1 MMRKEAALIAGLFML
16 ASLATGQRTY
26 RVDAQA
32 LTKSGD
38 ISSGGAFTCD
48 LTLPGSILGDTSQ
61 EPIGAALERDRMLMA
76 RRPGMLRKHIPLSID
91 PATGN
96 LLAGGRYLFDTAA
109 HARQYKQ
116 FVEGFTLDG
125 VKFLERPIFLDHDC
139 HAWTTIGARD
149 FADIH
154 TTQVVFRTER
164 WSVPMKNQREILGDR
179 WVSIRRAAG
188 QRGLTSVWL
197 LYNDHE
203 RLASLIYFAGR
214 SGPKDS
220 NVPDVVALGTLQG
233 APALGDLLSDLP
245 YDKVLDRTQFSWT
258 IWFPFLAG
266 DRGEPSL
273 WPHSPPLAEAFSGD
287 GVCEVSRGETHDN
300 SPDDCGPTCGDGIC
314 QLGEGTQSCPGDCG
328 LPRREGP
335 K

>member
-1 MMRKEAALIAGLFML
+1 MSLRPLAVLVLTAGLL
-16 ASLATGQRTY
+16 VLVVVAVDQGSY

-32 LTKSGD
+32 LVKGGD
-38 ISSGGAFTCD
+38 ISTGGAFTCD

-96 LLAGGRYLFDTAA
+96 LQAGGRYLFDTAEN
-109 HARQYKQ
+109 ARDYKK
-116 FVEGFTLDG
+116 FVVEDFTLDG
-125 VKFLERPIFLDHDC
+125 VQFLERPIFLDHDC

-154 TTQVVFRTER
+154 TAQVVMRTER
-164 WSVPMKNQREILGDR
+164 WAVPKKNQRDILRER
-179 WVSIRRAAG
+179 WSAIRRSARE
-188 QRGLTSVWL
+188 RGLTSVWL

-203 RLASLIYFAGR
+203 RLASLVYFAGR
-214 SGPKDS
+214 SAPKS
-220 NVPDVVALGTLQG
+220 PEAPDGAALGALQA
-233 APALGDLLSDLP
+233 APPLGDLLNDLP

-258 IWFPFLAG
+258 IWFPFLSG

-273 WPHSPPLAEAFSGD
+273 WPHSPPLPEPFSGD
-287 GVCEVSRGETHDN
+287 GVCEVSRGETHAN
-300 SPDDCGPTCGDGIC
+300 SPTDCAATCGDSLC

-328 LPRREGP
+328 LL

>member
-1 MMRKEAALIAGLFML
+1 MMRKGVLLAAGLFL
-16 ASLATGQRTY
+16 LVAFTIERGSH

-32 LTKSGD
+32 LVKGGD
-38 ISSGGAFTCD
+38 ISTGGAFTCD

-96 LLAGGRYLFDTAA
+96 LQAGGRYLFDTAEN
-109 HARQYKQ
+109 ARHYKQ
-116 FVEGFTLDG
+116 FVEHFELDG
-125 VKFLERPIFLDHDC
+125 VLFLERPIFLDHDC

-154 TTQVVFRTER
+154 TAQVVMRTER
-164 WSVPMKNQREILGDR
+164 WAVPKQNQRERLTDR
-179 WVSIRRAAG
+179 WPAIRRAARV
-188 QRGLTSVWL
+188 RGLTSVWL

-203 RLASLIYFAGR
+203 RLASLVYFSGR
-214 SGPKDS
+214 SAPKHPGM
-220 NVPDVVALGTLQG
+220 PDVAALGALQSSL
-233 APALGDLLSDLP
+233 PLGDLLNDLP

-258 IWFPFLAG
+258 IWFPFLSG

-273 WPHSPPLAEAFSGD
+273 WPHSPPLPEPFSGD
-287 GVCEVSRGETHDN
+287 GVCQVSRGETYQN
-300 SPDDCGPTCGDGIC
+300 SPGDCGPTCGDGIC
-314 QLGEGTQSCPGDCG
+314 QLGEDIHACPGDCG
-328 LPRREGP
+328 RKSLQ